1 MEAEEWDQWRNNP
14 VTTWVMAA
22 LKKSS
27 EAQRRAWVDASWE
40 GGIADPLLLNELRTR
55 ADAYAAMSEVTFEGL
70 KEIHDSTD

>member
-1 MEAEEWDQWRNNP
+1 MEAEDLEQWRNNP
-14 VTTWVMAA
+14 VTTWVVAA

-40 GGIADPLLLNELRTR
+40 SGTADPLLLIELRTR
-55 ADAYAAMSEVTFEGL
+55 ADAYDAMSEVTFEGL